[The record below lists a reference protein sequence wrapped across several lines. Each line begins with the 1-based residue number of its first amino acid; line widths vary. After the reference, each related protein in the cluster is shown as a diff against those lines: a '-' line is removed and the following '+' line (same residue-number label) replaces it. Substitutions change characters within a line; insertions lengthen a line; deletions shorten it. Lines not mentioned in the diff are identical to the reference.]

1 MQEVY
6 KAFADLSPE
15 ANLALDLK
23 SRQVVYVN
31 QAFRILT
38 ESTDRDLTLNDLTN
52 FVHSEDFEYLRNVF
66 GNMREGEKPSAD
78 IRLMFGDR
86 QKWIRVRGVF
96 IHLAKRHFLL
106 AYAVDITA
114 ERNNLHTIKKYA
126 NKKNSTLNILSH
138 DLRGPLGMANTAT
151 QILKKNMVDPKL
163 IQLSER
169 VSSII
174 SRSIDMI
181 NNLVG
186 REFSETTDV
195 ELVKERINIANK
207 LKDYLEEAQRSES
220 ITKRT
225 FSFSSSEPSIYMEL
239 DESKFMQ
246 VINNL
251 MTNALKFTQDNGSIS
266 LRVVRQEN
274 SVLFIF
280 SDNGIGIPK
289 QFHPTLFAKFTD
301 ARRKGLH
308 GESTMGL
315 GLSIVKTIVEWHEGK
330 IWFESEEGKGT
341 TFYIE
346 IPQVVHT

>member
-6 KAFADLSPE
+6 KAFADMSPE
-15 ANLALDLK
+15 ANVAIDLK
-23 SRQVVYVN
+23 VRKLIYVN
-31 QAFRILT
+31 DAFRVLT
-38 ESTDRDLTLNDLTN
+38 DSTDSDISLEELIAL
-52 FVHSEDFEYLRNVF
+52 VHPEDIKYLRNAF
-66 GNMREGEKPSAD
+66 GNIHESEKASAD
-78 IRLMFGDR
+78 IRLNLNGR
-86 QKWIRVRGVF
+86 LKWIWVRGVF
-96 IHLAKRHFLL
+96 TRLETKDVVL
-106 AYAVDITA
+106 AYADDITA

-151 QILKKNMVDPKL
+151 QILKNKIVDPRL
-163 IQLSER
+163 IELTEK
-169 VSSII
+169 VSSIL

-195 ELVKERINIANK
+195 ELVKERINISAK
-207 LKDYLEEAQRSES
+207 LKDYMEEAKRSES

-225 FSFSSSEPSIYMEL
+225 FSFSSSPENIYIDL

-251 MTNALKFTQDNGSIS
+251 MTNALKFTHDSGLIS
-266 LRVVRQEN
+266 LNVARQEN
-274 SVLFIF
+274 SVLLTFA
-280 SDNGIGIPK
+280 DNGIGIPK
-289 QFHPTLFAKFTD
+289 QFHPTLFAKFSD

-315 GLSIVKTIVEWHEGK
+315 GLSIVKTIVEWHDGK

-346 IPQVVHT
+346 IPQK

>member
-1 MQEVY
+1 MSG
-6 KAFADLSPE
+6 K
-15 ANLALDLK
+15 
-23 SRQVVYVN
+23 
-31 QAFRILT
+31 
-38 ESTDRDLTLNDLTN
+38 
-52 FVHSEDFEYLRNVF
+52 
-66 GNMREGEKPSAD
+66 
-78 IRLMFGDR
+78 
-86 QKWIRVRGVF
+86 KWIRLRGVSTALDTRQ
-96 IHLAKRHFLL
+96 IVL
-106 AYAVDITA
+106 AYAMDITA

-138 DLRGPLGMANTAT
+138 DLRGPLGLANTAT
-151 QILKKNMVDPKL
+151 QILKQKIVDPRL
-163 IQLSER
+163 IELTEK

-195 ELVKERINIANK
+195 ELVKERINIAAK
-207 LKDYLEEAQRSES
+207 LKDYMEEAQQAES

-225 FSFSSSEPSIYMEL
+225 FSFSSSDESIFIEL

-251 MTNALKFTQDNGSIS
+251 MTNALKFTEDHGTIS
-266 LRVVRQEN
+266 LRAVRQEN
-274 SVLFIF
+274 SVLFTF

-289 QFHPTLFAKFTD
+289 HFHPTLFAKFTD

-315 GLSIVKTIVEWHEGK
+315 GLSIVKTIVEWHDGR

-346 IPQVVHT
+346 IPGK

>member
-6 KAFADLSPE
+6 KAFADMSPE
-15 ANLALDLK
+15 ANFALNVK
-23 SRQVVYVN
+23 AGEIVYVN
-31 QAFRILT
+31 RAFRILT
-38 ESTDRDLTLNDLTN
+38 ESIDKNLSLSELMELVHPEDL
-52 FVHSEDFEYLRNVF
+52 EYLRNAFSNV
-66 GNMREGEKPSAD
+66 NEGDSASAD
-78 IRLMFGDR
+78 IRLHINGQ
-86 QKWIRVRGVF
+86 QKWIRLRGVF
-96 IHLAKRHFLL
+96 TKLKSKQFVLV
-106 AYAVDITA
+106 YATDFTA

-151 QILKKNMVDPKL
+151 QILKRKIVDPR
-163 IQLSER
+163 LSELTEK

-195 ELVKERINIANK
+195 ELVKERINIAAK
-207 LKDYLEEAQRSES
+207 LKDYMDEAKRSES

-225 FSFSSSEPSIYMEL
+225 FSFTCSEDSIFIEL

-251 MTNALKFTQDNGSIS
+251 MTNALKFTEDNGFIS
-266 LRVVRQEN
+266 LRVERQHN
-274 SVLFIF
+274 SVLFTF

-315 GLSIVKTIVEWHEGK
+315 GLSIVKTIVEWHNGR
-330 IWFESEEGKGT
+330 IWFESEEGEGT
-341 TFYIE
+341 TFFIE
-346 IPQVVHT
+346 IPGR